1 MAVLE
6 ITPFFFQT
14 EGLGT
19 GSHERLRGKSLLCQS
34 VSLSL
39 SSSPFLVVLFHSIRL
54 PRPSLWM
61 LVYLPLS
68 PPFVSFPFRWL
79 CEVFVLH
86 FEHRLFVPP
95 VKSRL
100 IFTLSKVTPFFFFF
114 CLNGRK
120 TSTYCVFNLSLL
132 PHFLFILPSWKS
144 RPPLGFI
151 VSHVVLIFV
160 FPAWVRY
167 AADSFIWL
175 CTYLHMRSRR
185 HT

>member
-1 MAVLE
+1 MRGLE
-6 ITPFFFQT
+6 EKVFCV
-14 EGLGT
+14 
-19 GSHERLRGKSLLCQS
+19 SLWVCLCPHLLFLWFSFTAS
-34 VSLSL
+34 VSLVRLYGCL
-39 SSSPFLVVLFHSIRL
+39 SICLCHRLLCLFHLDGSVKSLYSTSNTGYLCL
-54 PRPSLWM
+54 PSR
-61 LVYLPLS
+61 V
-68 PPFVSFPFRWL
+68 VSFSL
-79 CEVFVLH
+79 CLKSLH
-86 FEHRLFVPP
+86 
-95 VKSRL
+95 
-100 IFTLSKVTPFFFFF
+100 FFFFF

-175 CTYLHMRSRR
+175 CAYLHMRSRR